1 MVKLIIEGG
10 VVKLIIVGCVVK
22 LIIKEEGV
30 AKLIIEGEGMM
41 REKVWQRYLYEKVW
55 PN

>member
-1 MVKLIIEGG
+1 M
-10 VVKLIIVGCVVK
+10 
-22 LIIKEEGV
+22 

-55 PN
+55 PNLVTLEK